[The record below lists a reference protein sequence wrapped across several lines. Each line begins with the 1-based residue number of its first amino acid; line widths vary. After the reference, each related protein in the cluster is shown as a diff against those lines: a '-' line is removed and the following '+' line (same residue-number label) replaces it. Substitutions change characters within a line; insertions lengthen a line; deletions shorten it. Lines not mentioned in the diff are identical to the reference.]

1 MAVEAGEAQKRS
13 IIFMF
18 LDQAKAM
25 CKESMLG
32 VIIVGLQARKKEINT
47 KIFLMIPTNPL
58 FKVVWLPEIRVFEN
72 VLVLVIYIYII

>member
-1 MAVEAGEAQKRS
+1 
-13 IIFMF
+13 
-18 LDQAKAM
+18 
-25 CKESMLG
+25 MLG